1 MDIYLPNEF
10 YELRAELRDWRDA
23 SSCDRV
29 LERTSSLLLPD
40 RRAMETDACADPGWR
55 VF

>member
-10 YELRAELRDWRDA
+10 YELREDLPDWRDA
-23 SSCDRV
+23 SSCERV
-29 LERTSSLLLPD
+29 LEKAGDEKT
-40 RRAMETDACADPGWR
+40 AGADACADPSWR

>member
-10 YELRAELRDWRDA
+10 YELREDLPDWRDA
-23 SSCDRV
+23 PPCEHV
-29 LERTSSLLLPD
+29 LEKASD
-40 RRAMETDACADPGWR
+40 CRAAGTDVCADPSWR